1 MTRELNAKRLLSQ
14 GGKDTLTHMKLE
26 SLRVEPHQKQGPA
39 VARGAKAYADARK
52 ANSWAQRLPRKQY
65 KETLWAEAAVEVGWK
80 PFPAVPNSGWS
91 SAW

>member
-1 MTRELNAKRLLSQ
+1 
-14 GGKDTLTHMKLE
+14 MKLE

-80 PFPAVPNSGWS
+80 PFPAVSNSGWS